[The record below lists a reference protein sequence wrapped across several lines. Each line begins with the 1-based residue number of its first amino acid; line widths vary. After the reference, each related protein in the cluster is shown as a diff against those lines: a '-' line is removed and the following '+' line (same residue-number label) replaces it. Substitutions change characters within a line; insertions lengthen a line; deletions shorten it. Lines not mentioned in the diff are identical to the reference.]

1 MLLIDGVRYYEWI
14 PQDEVNQF
22 QPIIAEHAKDIFG
35 EHAEYFEKHKLES
48 ELGKGSVPDGFV
60 ISFGDPPCW
69 HVVEVELS
77 SHDLHRHI
85 VEQHSRFIIGIKN
98 PRTRNRI
105 VDRIYKE
112 ICDNGLLKSKVR
124 EAIKS
129 DEIHRFLSDIIV
141 QPPILTIII
150 EKHKPELDDALST
163 LSRSDISDIMV
174 VEFRTFT
181 REDCGL
187 AAHAHLFEPLRPVM
201 VSKPTIISE
210 GHRSSLTTTEAQVKG
225 QGTLEVT
232 VRTPSFIN
240 YHLFVIPK
248 SRRRFFPGYQVPF
261 KLETDIGEIQTYVTA
276 ASKGTQYG
284 DPDAG
289 TYITK
294 GLTEWYRRHPMIK
307 VGDKVMFE
315 VIEPMKTYRLKIV

>member
-1 MLLIDGVRYYEWI
+1 MLDMLLIDGVRYYEWT
-14 PQDEVNQF
+14 PRDEVKEF
-22 QPIIAEHAKDIFG
+22 QPIIAEHVQDIFG

-141 QPPILTIII
+141 QPPLLTIII

-163 LSRSDISDIMV
+163 LSLSDISDIKV

-181 REDCGL
+181 REGCGL
-187 AAHAHLFEPLRPVM
+187 AAHPHLFEPLY
-201 VSKPTIISE
+201 KPPIS
-210 GHRSSLTTTEAQVKG
+210 GPQQPPSLVAPTTGAFEITLQPAYIKYHYIHIPAARKG
-225 QGTLEVT
+225 LFPGSDTTLELEIDI
-232 VRTPSFIN
+232 R
-240 YHLFVIPK
+240 VIEAG
-248 SRRRFFPGYQVPF
+248 FY
-261 KLETDIGEIQTYVTA
+261 IGP
-276 ASKGTQYG
+276 YG
-284 DPDAG
+284 LG
-289 TYITK
+289 FQK
-294 GLTEWYRRHPMIK
+294 GLAKWFSLHPELK
-307 VGDKVMFE
+307 AGDKVAIE
-315 VIEPMKTYRLKIV
+315 VVEPMKRYRLRKV

>member
-1 MLLIDGVRYYEWI
+1 MLLIDGVTYSEWI
-14 PQDEVNQF
+14 PQDEVNEF

-48 ELGKGSVPDGFV
+48 ELGKGSVPDGLV

-77 SHDLHRHI
+77 LHDLHRHI

-129 DEIHRFLSDIIV
+129 DEIHRFLSDIIA

-150 EKHKPELDDALST
+150 EKHKPELGDALSI
-163 LSRSDISDIMV
+163 LSRSDISDIKV

-181 REDCGL
+181 RENCGM
-187 AAHAHLFEPLRPVM
+187 AAHVHLFEPLYKLPI
-201 VSKPTIISE
+201 STSQQFPSPIIPSTSAFE
-210 GHRSSLTTTEAQVKG
+210 ITLQPAYIKYHYIHIPAARKG
-225 QGTLEVT
+225 LFPGSDTTLE
-232 VRTPSFIN
+232 
-240 YHLFVIPK
+240 
-248 SRRRFFPGYQVPF
+248 
-261 KLETDIGEIQTYVTA
+261 LETDIGVIEAGFYI
-276 ASKGTQYG
+276 GPYG
-284 DPDAG
+284 LG
-289 TYITK
+289 FQK
-294 GLTEWYRRHPMIK
+294 GLAKWFRAHPELK
-307 VGDKVMFE
+307 VGDRLVIE
-315 VIEPMKTYRLKIV
+315 VIEPMKRYRLRKV

>member
-14 PQDEVNQF
+14 PQDEVKEF
-22 QPIIAEHAKDIFG
+22 QPIIAEHVQDIFG

-105 VDRIYKE
+105 VDRMYKE

-129 DEIHRFLSDIIV
+129 DEIHGFLSDIIV
-141 QPPILTIII
+141 QPPLLTIII

-163 LSRSDISDIMV
+163 LSLSDISDIKV

-181 REDCGL
+181 REGCGL
-187 AAHAHLFEPLRPVM
+187 AAHAHLFGPVAASAQKRRVEANKLNELEEKKPSKASK
-201 VSKPTIISE
+201 VSFEELVKAGLVAERQTLYFYHTRLFGDEQGQIIA
-210 GHRSSLTTTEAQVKG
+210 SSDKLKYVGDGELYSTSLLAKKLLIKHGFKHDEYG
-225 QGTLEVT
+225 
-232 VRTPSFIN
+232 VRGPVYWKTSDGELLHEIN
-240 YHLFVIPK
+240 ERYRESI
-248 SRRRFFPGYQVPF
+248 SRR
-261 KLETDIGEIQTYVTA
+261 
-276 ASKGTQYG
+276 
-284 DPDAG
+284 
-289 TYITK
+289 
-294 GLTEWYRRHPMIK
+294 
-307 VGDKVMFE
+307 
-315 VIEPMKTYRLKIV
+315 

>member
-14 PQDEVNQF
+14 PQDEVKEF

-35 EHAEYFEKHKLES
+35 ERAEYFEKHKLES

-112 ICDNGLLKSKVR
+112 ICDNGLLKSEVR

-163 LSRSDISDIMV
+163 LSRSDISDIKV

-181 REDCGL
+181 REGCGL
-187 AAHAHLFEPLRPVM
+187 SVHAHLFEPLYSVVAPTHTIVSERPK
-201 VSKPTIISE
+201 SSPATIEII
-210 GHRSSLTTTEAQVKG
+210 R
-225 QGTLEVT
+225 QGSLEVI
-232 VRTPSFIN
+232 VRTPTCIN
-240 YHLFVIPK
+240 YHLFYIPK
-248 SRRRFFPGYQVPF
+248 PSRRFFPGYEVPF
-261 KLETDIGEIQTYVTA
+261 KLVTDLGEIETYVTSA
-276 ASKGTQYG
+276 RAGTPVG

-289 TYITK
+289 TYIQAK
-294 GLTEWYRRHPMIK
+294 LAEWYRRHPMIK

-315 VIEPMKTYRLKIV
+315 VIEPMKRYRLRKV